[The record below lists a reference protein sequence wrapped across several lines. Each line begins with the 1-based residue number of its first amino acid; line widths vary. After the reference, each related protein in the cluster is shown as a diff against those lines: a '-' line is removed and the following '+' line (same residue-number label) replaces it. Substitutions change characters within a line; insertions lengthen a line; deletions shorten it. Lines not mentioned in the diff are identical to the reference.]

1 MPMTNTVFSRILGI
15 VTYILLVIALLLSLF
30 PIFWL
35 VSTSLKPRELTFA
48 MPPAWI
54 FTPTLENYQ
63 DVLGSSDFLEY
74 LRNSLLIAGGTTFIA
89 VTAGALA
96 AYAIARFRF
105 PGRGVLRFVF
115 LLPQVTPA
123 IAILVPLFVMYNTL
137 DLNDTYVGI
146 ILAHLT
152 LTMPL
157 AIWMLTGFFEDSPVE
172 LEESAMI
179 DGCTR
184 LGALVRVVLP
194 VLAPGIAATAVLGF
208 ITSWNEF
215 LYASMLT
222 GRDTRTLSVA
232 ITSFLTNRALDWGR
246 TTAAGTLILLPVLIF
261 AMFTQRY
268 LVRGLS
274 HGAVKG

>member
-1 MPMTNTVFSRILGI
+1 MTNTVFSRILGI